1 MDKYLEI
8 CGKISQFWFFPL
20 STGCLNNYPRILFSD
35 EIVLKIVLCLWLR
48 YIFFFHFWEFL
59 NNYTGG
65 YHGNISIAPPF
76 QLPWWWVMGCQY
88 HSAIVLNSIT
98 IATGSSVIFQMIRV
112 FFFFLLLMSWSD
124 RSLFFPLSNACPRK
138 KADPQAPC

>member
-1 MDKYLEI
+1 MEKSRNFDSSLCLQGVSTITPGFSSLTKL
-8 CGKISQFWFFPL
+8 FWK
-20 STGCLNNYPRILFSD
+20 LFC
-35 EIVLKIVLCLWLR
+35 VLWLR

-76 QLPWWWVMGCQY
+76 QLPRWWVMGCQY

-112 FFFFLLLMSWSD
+112 FFFFFLLLMSWSD

-138 KADPQAPC
+138 KADPQAP